1 MFEIFYE
8 CGIVERIVMMNALRP
23 MLVERYPRAHDA
35 SRKLRDDLGRRVQ
48 EPGQFARFMYLCQ
61 ALDEAEPVVRWLETY
76 EFKDRMLELVVRD
89 ASVYG
94 CAVHAGAEASFARR
108 IDVSKLASETMRADG
123 TVRSREE
130 LEAILSVLADD
141 LVTPRRALLAVGRAE
156 DEARLNV
163 LLASIT
169 AECAPHLLTTRH

>member
-35 SRKLRDDLGRRVQ
+35 ILKLRDDLGRRVH

-61 ALDEAEPVVRWLETY
+61 ALDEAEPLVRWLETY

-94 CAVHAGAEASFARR
+94 FAVRASAEASLARR
-108 IDVSKLASETMRADG
+108 IDVAKVEASTRAEFETMRADG
-123 TVRSREE
+123 TARSSRQS
-130 LEAILSVLADD
+130 SVCWL
-141 LVTPRRALLAVGRAE
+141 TTSSRH
-156 DEARLNV
+156 
-163 LLASIT
+163 
-169 AECAPHLLTTRH
+169 AECFSPWAVPRTRRGSTCCLRPSPLSTRRTC